1 MDWFVFISDS
11 IVMLSDMESIFS
23 SSALPKRSQILW
35 LAWLRALQPLR
46 PACSRTTTF
55 LWLVLVLAALCLRP
69 DLAGVTSLVRS
80 LGLSDA
86 SYYCLL
92 HFFHSSALDLD
103 RLTQL
108 WRQTLQQLFR
118 RCLVRVKGRP
128 VVLVDGLKRP
138 KEGRKMPAVKSLH
151 QESRCNAKASFIMG
165 HSLQAVA
172 LLVQAAGLCFA
183 VPVAARIHE
192 GVVWTARDR
201 RTLLDKL
208 SGLLLGLKW
217 SCPLTVV
224 ADAYYAAAKFAGS
237 LLANGHHLVT
247 RVRSNAVAY
256 FPPSPRRC
264 RKPHRGRRRLYGHK
278 TPLQDWF
285 RFRKQF
291 LKAPSPVYGESGIT
305 LRYLSQDLLWRP
317 LGQLVRFVS
326 VSHPT
331 RGNLILL
338 CTDLTLDALE
348 IIRHYGW
355 RFKIEVSFKQ
365 AIHTVGAY
373 AYHFWMQDM
382 TPIRRGSGK
391 QYVQRKSEIYRAHI
405 RRKLAAYERHIQL
418 GLIAQGLLQYL
429 ALRFRR
435 VAWFN
440 FHSYIRTACP
450 QKPPSEWVVSH
461 ALRHTWPDF
470 LRGSVQSTILKKF
483 LAIKISPERCP
494 YSDIFQLDAA
504 A

>member
-1 MDWFVFISDS
+1 MNRLFFP
-11 IVMLSDMESIFS
+11 LTF
-23 SSALPKRSQILW
+23 PRRSLLLW

-46 PACSRTTTF
+46 PACARTTTF
-55 LWLVLVLAALCLRP
+55 LWLLIVLAALCLRL

-92 HFFHSSALDLD
+92 HFFHSPALNLE

-108 WRQTLQQLFR
+108 WRQSLQHLFR
-118 RCLVRVKGRP
+118 RCLVQVNGRP

-172 LLVQAAGLCFA
+172 LLVQVAGVCLA

-208 SGLLLGLKW
+208 SGLLLGLQW
-217 SCPLTVV
+217 SGPLTVV
-224 ADAYYAAAKFAGS
+224 ADAYYAAAKFARA
-237 LLANGHHLVT
+237 LLTNGHHLVT

-256 FPPSPRRC
+256 FPPSRPRCGKR
-264 RKPHRGRRRLYGHK
+264 RGRRTIYGAKTRLR
-278 TPLQDWF
+278 DWF
-285 RFRKQF
+285 RYRKQF
-291 LKAPSPVYGESGIT
+291 LQAASPVYGEAGIH
-305 LRYLSQDLLWRP
+305 LRYYSDDLLWRP
-317 LGQLVRFVS
+317 LGQLVRFVW
-326 VSHPT
+326 V
-331 RGNLILL
+331 
-338 CTDLTLDALE
+338 
-348 IIRHYGW
+348 
-355 RFKIEVSFKQ
+355 
-365 AIHTVGAY
+365 IHTVGAY

-391 QYVQRKSEIYRAHI
+391 QYVQRKSEIYRANI

-470 LRGSVQSTILKKF
+470 LRGSFESRILKKF
-483 LAIKISPERCP
+483 LASKISPKRCA
-494 YSDIFQLDAA
+494 YSHALEVDKA
-504 A
+504 

>member
-1 MDWFVFISDS
+1 MSRLI
-11 IVMLSDMESIFS
+11 
-23 SSALPKRSQILW
+23 SSALLPKRSRLLW

-55 LWLVLVLAALCLRP
+55 LWLVVVLAALCLRP
-69 DLAGVTSLVRS
+69 DLAGITSLVRS

-92 HFFHSSALDLD
+92 HFFHSPALDLD

-108 WRQTLQQLFR
+108 WRQTLQHLFR
-118 RCLVRVKGRP
+118 RCLVRVNGRP

-138 KEGRKMPAVKSLH
+138 KEGRKMPGVKSLH

-172 LLVQAAGLCFA
+172 LLVQAAGVCLA

-208 SGLLLGLKW
+208 SGLLLGLQW
-217 SCPLTVV
+217 SCALTVV
-224 ADAYYAAAKFAGS
+224 ADAYYAAAKFARS
-237 LLANGHHLVT
+237 LLAHGHHLVT
-247 RVRSNAVAY
+247 RVRSNAVAF
-256 FPPSPRRC
+256 FPPSRPPSA
-264 RKPHRGRRRLYGHK
+264 KGRGRRRIYGPK
-278 TPLQDWF
+278 TQLRDWF
-285 RFRKQF
+285 RYHKQF
-291 LKAPSPVYGESGIT
+291 IKALSPVYGESGLT
-305 LRYLSQDLLWRP
+305 LRYYSHDLLWRP
-317 LGQLVRFVS
+317 LGQLVRFVW
-326 VSHPT
+326 VSHPS
-331 RGNLILL
+331 RGALILL
-338 CTDLTLDALE
+338 CTDLTLNPLE
-348 IIRHYGW
+348 IIRLYGW

-382 TPIRRGSGK
+382 TPIHRGSGK

-405 RRKLAAYERHIQL
+405 CRKLAAYERHIQL

-429 ALRFRR
+429 AVSFRR
-435 VAWFN
+435 VVWFN
-440 FHSYIRTACP
+440 FHSYIRTASP
-450 QKPPSEWVVSH
+450 QKPPSEWVVSQ

-470 LRGSVQSTILKKF
+470 LQSSSQTTTLKKF
-483 LAIKISPERCP
+483 LAAKISLERCG
-494 YSDIFQLDAA
+494 YSDALELDKAA
-504 A
+504 

>member
-1 MDWFVFISDS
+1 
-11 IVMLSDMESIFS
+11 MLADMHNILNHLSF
-23 SSALPKRSQILW
+23 PKRSHLLW

-46 PACSRTTTF
+46 PACSRTSTF
-55 LWLVLVLAALCLRP
+55 LWLVVVLAGLCLRP

-108 WRQTLQQLFR
+108 WWQSLPHLFR

-128 VVLVDGLKRP
+128 VVLADGLKRP

-172 LLVQAAGLCFA
+172 LLVQVAGVCLA

-192 GVVWTARDR
+192 GIVWSARDR

-208 SGLLLGLKW
+208 SALLLGLQGGG
-217 SCPLTVV
+217 PLTVV
-224 ADAYYAAAKFAGS
+224 ADAYYAAAKFARS
-237 LLANGHHLVT
+237 LLAKGHHLVT

-256 FPPSPRRC
+256 FPPSQRRSRKPRR
-264 RKPHRGRRRLYGHK
+264 GRHRLYGHK
-278 TPLQDWF
+278 TRLQDWF
-285 RFRKQF
+285 GYRKQF

-305 LRYLSQDLLWRP
+305 LRYLTHDLLWRP
-317 LGQLVRFVS
+317 LGQVVRFVW
-326 VSHPT
+326 VNHPT

-338 CTDLTLDALE
+338 CTDLTLDGLE
-348 IIRHYGW
+348 IIRLYGW

-382 TPIRRGSGK
+382 NPIHHGSGK
-391 QYVQRKSEIYRAHI
+391 QYVQRKSEVYRQHV

-429 ALRFRR
+429 ALSFRR
-435 VAWFN
+435 VVWFN
-440 FHSYIRTACP
+440 FHSYIRTASP
-450 QKPPSEWVVSH
+450 QKPPSEWVVTH

-470 LRGSVQSTILKKF
+470 LSGSSQSIILKKF
-483 LAIKISPERCP
+483 LASKTSPARCSYRHALDP
-494 YSDIFQLDAA
+494 DIAA
-504 A
+504 